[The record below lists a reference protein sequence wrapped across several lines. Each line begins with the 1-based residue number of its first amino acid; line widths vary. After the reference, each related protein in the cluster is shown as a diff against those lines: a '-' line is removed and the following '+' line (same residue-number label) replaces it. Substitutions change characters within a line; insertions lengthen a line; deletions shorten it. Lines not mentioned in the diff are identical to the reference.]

1 MNFLVTAEEMRR
13 YDTNASEKIGIP
25 SIVLMER
32 AALEVC
38 RRAEEILEKQGTIL
52 VLCGVGNNGAD
63 GLASARLLAAKG
75 YKVEVIICGKEEK
88 ATAQWQIQKKIL
100 EHYRVKIGNKLG
112 GDGYTVIID
121 AMFGVGL
128 HRAIEGEY
136 ADVLENVNQQK
147 GWKLAV
153 DVPSGVD
160 ADTGQILGCAF
171 RADETVCFAYG
182 KRGLFFYPGCEYAG
196 KVTICDIGIDSRAF
210 MGKEPEMFAY
220 TEEKESLLP
229 KRRADGN
236 KGTFGKVLLA
246 AGQKDMAGAA
256 VLAAKSCIGMGAGM
270 VKVVTP
276 ECNRVI
282 LQTAV
287 PETLLKVWPPVGA
300 GECMTDRND
309 TASKVLPEVGLRE
322 ENRKEAQE
330 GRKGRLGIN
339 EGDALTFAPAEFD
352 WPDILAIGPGLGQ
365 GEKAKALM
373 EAFLQESRK
382 PLVIDADGLN
392 LLSVHPQWLETLAR
406 QGKEG
411 RQIILTPHVRELGRL
426 TKQEIPEI
434 KKHPLESALGLAR
447 ALNCVIVSKDART
460 LTVSPDGKSCMNL
473 SGNSGMATAGSGDV
487 LTGMIAGLLAQ
498 GMPCFEAAA
507 AGAYLHGL
515 AGDKA
520 AARYGEYGVTA
531 GRIVEAL

>member
-1 MNFLVTAEEMRR
+1 MNFLVTAEEMKR
-13 YDTNASEKIGIP
+13 YDTNASKEIGIP

-38 RRAEEILEKQGTIL
+38 RRAEEILEKRGTIL

-63 GLASARLLAAKG
+63 GLASARLLAAKD
-75 YKVEVIICGKEEK
+75 YDVEVIICGKEEK

-100 EHYRVKIGNKLG
+100 EHYPVKIGNKPKE
-112 GDGYTVIID
+112 DGYTVIID

-128 HRAIEGEY
+128 HRSIEGEY
-136 ADVLENVNQQK
+136 AAVLESVNQLK
-147 GWKLAV
+147 GFKLAV

-160 ADTGQILGCAF
+160 ADTGHILGCAF

-196 KVTICDIGIDSRAF
+196 KIAICDIGIDSKAF

-256 VLAAKSCIGMGAGM
+256 VLAAKSCIGIGAGM

-282 LQTAV
+282 LQMAV
-287 PETLLKVWPPVGA
+287 PETLLKVWPPEG
-300 GECMTDRND
+300 GKCMTDRSD
-309 TASKVLPEVGLRE
+309 TPSKVLPDVWFQE
-322 ENRKEAQE
+322 ENRKKAQE
-330 GRKGRLGIN
+330 GWKGQSGKN

-365 GEKAKALM
+365 GEKAEALM

-392 LLSVHPQWLETLAR
+392 LLSLHPDWMETLAR

-411 RQIILTPHVRELGRL
+411 RQIILTPHVGELGRL
-426 TKQEIPEI
+426 IKQEIPEI
-434 KKHPLESALGLAR
+434 KEHPLESTLGLAR

-487 LTGMIAGLLAQ
+487 LTGVIAGLLAQ